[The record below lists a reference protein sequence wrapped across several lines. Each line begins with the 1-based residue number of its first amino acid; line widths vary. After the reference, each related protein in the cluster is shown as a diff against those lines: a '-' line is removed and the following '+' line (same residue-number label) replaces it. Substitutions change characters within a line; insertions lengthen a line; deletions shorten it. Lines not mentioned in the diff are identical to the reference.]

1 MLKNNEDSRGFK
13 MKKQLPIG
21 CSDFKK
27 LIDKNYYYIDKTLFS
42 DYILRCDGEI
52 ILLPRPRRFGKTL
65 NISML
70 KYFFESSYAHP
81 SPRLWVTGKAT
92 EDKKTQQSHAY
103 LFEDKKIWQL
113 PERRALQGKF
123 PVIFLTFKDIK
134 QSTWEMTRE
143 KLIAAIAEEYERH
156 RYLLDS
162 GEVSLEQK
170 EVYLKILAKKAN
182 DGEYHNSL
190 KNLTEFLH
198 RYHQIKPFV

>member
-27 LIDKNYYYIDKTLFS
+27 LIDKNYYYIDKTLFV
-42 DYILRCDGEI
+42 DDILRCDGEI

-70 KYFFESSYAHP
+70 KYFFE
-81 SPRLWVTGKAT
+81 
-92 EDKKTQQSHAY
+92 KTLQSNVY

-113 PERRALQGKF
+113 PERRALQGKY

-143 KLIAAIAEEYERH
+143 KLVAAI
-156 RYLLDS
+156 
-162 GEVSLEQK
+162 
-170 EVYLKILAKKAN
+170 
-182 DGEYHNSL
+182 
-190 KNLTEFLH
+190 
-198 RYHQIKPFV
+198 

>member
-1 MLKNNEDSRGFK
+1 

-27 LIDKNYYYIDKTLFS
+27 LIDKNYYYIDKTLFV
-42 DYILRCDGEI
+42 DDILRCDGEI

-134 QSTWEMTRE
+134 QSTWEMTHA
-143 KLIAAIAEEYERH
+143 KLVTAIAAEYTRH
-156 RYLLDS
+156 DYLLAS
-162 GEVSLEQK
+162 KFLNKLPFVL
-170 EVYLKILAKKAN
+170 
-182 DGEYHNSL
+182 NSL
-190 KNLTEFLH
+190 RQNQEDNDDVHILLLWLQLISHASFPKYFA
-198 RYHQIKPFV
+198 